1 MEWGVVA
8 TCELCVFFCEKLYV
22 YDVIYE
28 EPFYLL
34 SALKLST
41 AVLAAS
47 VLVKAWVD

>member
-22 YDVIYE
+22 YDVVYV